1 MDLEIRRIKNAGT
14 VEECLVLRV
23 KEDCNSGDYLV
34 FDETYNEDGSV
45 SNKLRHLYIFDSHS
59 LSEGDFIWLFTHKE
73 GHYDTHKNKSKT
85 TTHKFYWGLGNSI
98 WNQEGDKVYVIHYVE
113 WMMKTLEKGE

>member
-14 VEECLVLRV
+14 EEECLVLFV
-23 KEDCNSGDYLV
+23 KEDCNSGNYLV

-59 LSEGDFIWLFTHKE
+59 LNKGDFIWLFTHKE
-73 GHYDTHKNKSKT
+73 GHYDTHINKSKT
-85 TTHKFYWGLGNSI
+85 TTHKFYWGLGNAI
-98 WNQEGDKVYVIHYVE
+98 WNQEGDKVYVIHYDE
-113 WMMKTLEKGE
+113 WLMKSFETRE